1 MLANQQM
8 LAVQTKGMLTKQNN
22 VPPEGSKHSVPPP
35 VFPGLLSEFKC
46 SDFLDKDGIPWGSSG
61 LVLYTLLW
69 ALRISMAKGAKTEPP
84 FKAKMRDKG
93 HNKKEYMASG
103 QEKNQEDRQNL
114 YLGQLNKSDKRIRT
128 PTILIVGKI
137 IGHSLSQNH
146 LLPPTYTITTAP
158 MGGTIVLQEPHLCW
172 PQQSNL
178 QGQGDLLRG

>member
-22 VPPEGSKHSVPPP
+22 VPPEGSKHSVPPS

-46 SDFLDKDGIPWGSSG
+46 SDFLDRDGIPWGSSG

-69 ALRISMAKGAKTEPP
+69 ALRISMAKGAKTEPT

-103 QEKNQEDRQNL
+103 QEKKPRRSLELISWTTKQIRQE
-114 YLGQLNKSDKRIRT
+114 
-128 PTILIVGKI
+128 GKNPNNP
-137 IGHSLSQNH
+137 HSREDHRSLSIPEPSPSPNIH
-146 LLPPTYTITTAP
+146 HYHSSNGRHYSPT
-158 MGGTIVLQEPHLCW
+158 GTIP
-172 PQQSNL
+172 
-178 QGQGDLLRG
+178 LLAPAK